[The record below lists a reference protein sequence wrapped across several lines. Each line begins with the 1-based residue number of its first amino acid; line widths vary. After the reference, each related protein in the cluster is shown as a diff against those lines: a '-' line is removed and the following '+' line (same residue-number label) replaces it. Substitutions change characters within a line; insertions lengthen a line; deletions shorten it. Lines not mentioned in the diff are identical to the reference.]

1 MSAKTI
7 IPRGFS
13 YLGGNRWSD
22 ITRDERF
29 FCQRLYT
36 KIENNVGKFINHIND
51 KTKLNLP
58 LDVDWEPSYEVC
70 FYRDLWYYNKKL
82 DKKIKLHS
90 PKRTFD
96 LCLFSENRI
105 IIIEAK
111 AQQAFDKEQMEL
123 FKKDF
128 EHIQEIAQNV
138 TNHSIDCIVL
148 GLVSNKYSKYLKEN
162 KIDFSFER
170 GIFDPSKML
179 NWEELSELYD
189 NDPVLKRAD
198 EVFEENEIFTYGKN
212 NEGYM
217 TGEELQ
223 KKFTSDPTCTLCVGR
238 NKGLSGND
246 LKNDITSGKWR
257 QHRYETKNTSVPPN
271 GNWFTLADFI
281 LAIEKHAVL

>member
-1 MSAKTI
+1 MSTKVAM
-7 IPRGFS
+7 PRGFS
-13 YLGGNRWSD
+13 YLDGKRWSD

-29 FCQRLYT
+29 FCQKLYT
-36 KIENNVGKFINHIND
+36 QIETDTNKFINHIND

-70 FYRDLWYYNKKL
+70 FYRDLCYYYNKKL
-82 DKKIKLHS
+82 GKKIELPS
-90 PKRTFD
+90 KRTFD
-96 LCLFSENRI
+96 LCLFSENQI

-111 AQQAFDKEQMEL
+111 AQQVFDRKQIEL
-123 FKKDF
+123 FKDDLK
-128 EHIQEIAQNV
+128 HIQKIAQNV

-162 KIDFSFER
+162 KIDFSFKR
-170 GIFDPSKML
+170 GIFDPDKML
-179 NWEELSELYD
+179 NWKELSELYN

-198 EVFEENEIFTYGKN
+198 EVFEVEEILTYGKN

-223 KKFTSDPTCTLCVGR
+223 KKFASEPGCTLCVGR

-246 LKNDITSGKWR
+246 LKNDITSGKWK
-257 QHRYETKNTSVPPN
+257 QHRYETKETSVPPN

-281 LAIEKHAVL
+281 LAIGKHTV